1 MNREKIFQ
9 SNLFSFIQLTYII
22 LYDLNLPRFHFLRS
36 EFGEI
41 SNLPRFHFLKLGRF
55 RLGAYMHA
63 RVHIVMKTGCFRFS
77 AIISLHLYYKIWFSK
92 LGEFVLNKK
101 KKNREESVLLRKGGS
116 DLLSMRQSQAQYHF
130 YL

>member
-22 LYDLNLPRFHFLRS
+22 LYDLNLPRFHFSRP

-55 RLGAYMHA
+55 RLGAYVRA
-63 RVHIVMKTGCFRFS
+63 RVYIVMKTGCFRFS
-77 AIISLHLYYKIWFSK
+77 AIIS
-92 LGEFVLNKK
+92 
-101 KKNREESVLLRKGGS
+101 
-116 DLLSMRQSQAQYHF
+116 
-130 YL
+130 

>member
-22 LYDLNLPRFHFLRS
+22 LYDLNLPRFHFSRS
-36 EFGEI
+36 EFREI

-55 RLGAYMHA
+55 RFGAYTRA
-63 RVHIVMKTGCFRFS
+63 RVYIVMKTGCFRFS
-77 AIISLHLYYKIWFSK
+77 AIMSLHLYYHIWFSK